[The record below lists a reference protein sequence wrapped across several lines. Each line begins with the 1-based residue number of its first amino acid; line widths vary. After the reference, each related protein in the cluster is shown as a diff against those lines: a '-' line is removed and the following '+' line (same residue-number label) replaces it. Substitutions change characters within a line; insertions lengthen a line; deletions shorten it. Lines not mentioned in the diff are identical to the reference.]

1 MENNRFGK
9 SGVKN
14 KTRRAFTI
22 TELVIVIAVIAI
34 LAAVLIPTFSSVI
47 KNSKKSHDEQ
57 YVKEINVAL
66 SAYKGE
72 TGMAPE
78 DYEGLM
84 LVLKDYGLTDE
95 SNPFLLATALKQENA
110 YIVWYPNANSVMLI
124 SEDTDN
130 LMVTFTSSIGL
141 GNGVF
146 VLDSLGNTSTLGY
159 ALCTNGEYNYVAQLY
174 YDFYVTCGGDIT
186 EFITSGS
193 YDAADIKQNIGNQAW
208 ANSIIASLKNQQQG
222 YSHSAKIEASITEQL
237 KTSNSAT
244 IDIGEITSGATDS
257 VKVQQAVR
265 SSLAT
270 LATMANA
277 DDQAEK
283 LAKKTVKFADV
294 EDVEV
299 DMSGVQTTAIGL
311 TYRKEIKEASIANN
325 TPSSFS
331 TDFGGMTIKNFE
343 VKENDFVASGSEWQ
357 TAADNGYSGPAYC
370 FTYGLFGTLYAKPGE
385 TVTVS
390 NLTVKDVNVNLNGAT
405 ETIGGQKVAAISDMA
420 GIIAGYTQGNVTFKN
435 ITVDG
440 SSVEGEK
447 GSFSGYDGVAAIV
460 GRCYGATQNA
470 SDNNTVLIED
480 CHISDISIYGQRRA
494 SAFVGYFGVGANI
507 SIKDSSV
514 KNVDI
519 TVERRDGGA
528 LYTGLFAHSP
538 AGNHTLTVDGVTAE
552 NVTTSVKF
560 YDNGNLVDL
569 DDLATYPKCGACGIA
584 NYYYVEENGAKV
596 LLMCSSA
603 TDKND
608 LRETGN
614 GFTLNGKKVN
624 IGAVNKPGEVS
635 FAA

>member
-1 MENNRFGK
+1 MFMENNRFGK

-174 YDFYVTCGGDIT
+174 YDFYVTCGGDVT

-193 YDAADIKQNIGNQAW
+193 YDAEDIRQNIGNQAW
-208 ANSIIASLKNQQQG
+208 ANSIVASLKNQQQG

-283 LAKKTVKFADV
+283 LAKKTVRFADV

-357 TAADNGYSGPAYC
+357 TASDNGYSGPAYC

-420 GIIAGYTQGNVTFKN
+420 GIIAGYTQGSVTFKN

-460 GRCYGATQNA
+460 GRCYGATQDA

-528 LYTGLFAHSP
+528 LYTGLFAHSQ
-538 AGNHTLTVDGVTAE
+538 AGNLTLTVDGVTAE

-560 YDNGNLVDL
+560 YDTNSNLVDL
-569 DDLATYPKCGACGIA
+569 EDLASGSKLA

>member
-1 MENNRFGK
+1 MFMENNRFGK

-174 YDFYVTCGGDIT
+174 YDFYVTCGGDVT

-480 CHISDISIYGQRRA
+480 CYISDISIYGQRRA

-507 SIKDSSV
+507 SIKDSSG

-560 YDNGNLVDL
+560 YDTNSNLVDL
-569 DDLATYPKCGACGIA
+569 EDLASGSNLAR
-584 NYYYVEENGAKV
+584 YYYVEENGAKV

>member
-480 CHISDISIYGQRRA
+480 CHISNLSVYGQRRA
-494 SAFVGYFGVGANI
+494 SAFVGYFGVGADI

-519 TVERRDGGA
+519 TVERRDGGG
-528 LYTGLFAHSP
+528 LYTGLFAHSQ
-538 AGNHTLTVDGVTAE
+538 AGNLTLTVDGVTAE

-569 DDLATYPKCGACGIA
+569 EDLASGSNLA

>member
-159 ALCTNGEYNYVAQLY
+159 ALCTNGEYNYVAELY
-174 YDFYVTCGGDIT
+174 YDFYVTCGGDVT

-311 TYRKEIKEASIANN
+311 TYRKEITEASIANH

-560 YDNGNLVDL
+560 YDTNSNLVDL
-569 DDLATYPKCGACGIA
+569 EDLASGSNLAR
-584 NYYYVEENGAKV
+584 YYYVEENGAKV

>member
-174 YDFYVTCGGDIT
+174 YDFYVTCGGDVT

-193 YDAADIKQNIGNQAW
+193 YDAEDIRQNIGNQAW
-208 ANSIIASLKNQQQG
+208 ANSIVASLKNQQQG

-552 NVTTSVKF
+552 NVTTSVRF
-560 YDNGNLVDL
+560 YDTNSNLVDL
-569 DDLATYPKCGACGIA
+569 EDLASGSKLA

>member
-34 LAAVLIPTFSSVI
+34 LAAVLIPTLSSVI

-159 ALCTNGEYNYVAQLY
+159 ALCTNGEYNYVAELY
-174 YDFYVTCGGDIT
+174 YDFYVTCGGDVT

-560 YDNGNLVDL
+560 YDTNSNLVDL
-569 DDLATYPKCGACGIA
+569 EDLASGSNLAR
-584 NYYYVEENGAKV
+584 YYYVEENGAKV

>member
-174 YDFYVTCGGDIT
+174 YDFYVTCGGDVT

-193 YDAADIKQNIGNQAW
+193 YDAEDIRQNIGNQAW
-208 ANSIIASLKNQQQG
+208 ANSIVASLKNQQQG

-470 SDNNTVLIED
+470 SDNNTVLIEN

-560 YDNGNLVDL
+560 YDTNSNLVDL
-569 DDLATYPKCGACGIA
+569 EDLASGSNLAR
-584 NYYYVEENGAKV
+584 YYYVEENGAKV

>member
-222 YSHSAKIEASITEQL
+222 YSH
-237 KTSNSAT
+237 
-244 IDIGEITSGATDS
+244 
-257 VKVQQAVR
+257 
-265 SSLAT
+265 
-270 LATMANA
+270 
-277 DDQAEK
+277 
-283 LAKKTVKFADV
+283 
-294 EDVEV
+294 
-299 DMSGVQTTAIGL
+299 
-311 TYRKEIKEASIANN
+311 
-325 TPSSFS
+325 
-331 TDFGGMTIKNFE
+331 
-343 VKENDFVASGSEWQ
+343 
-357 TAADNGYSGPAYC
+357 
-370 FTYGLFGTLYAKPGE
+370 
-385 TVTVS
+385 
-390 NLTVKDVNVNLNGAT
+390 
-405 ETIGGQKVAAISDMA
+405 
-420 GIIAGYTQGNVTFKN
+420 
-435 ITVDG
+435 
-440 SSVEGEK
+440 
-447 GSFSGYDGVAAIV
+447 
-460 GRCYGATQNA
+460 
-470 SDNNTVLIED
+470 
-480 CHISDISIYGQRRA
+480 
-494 SAFVGYFGVGANI
+494 
-507 SIKDSSV
+507 
-514 KNVDI
+514 
-519 TVERRDGGA
+519 
-528 LYTGLFAHSP
+528 
-538 AGNHTLTVDGVTAE
+538 
-552 NVTTSVKF
+552 
-560 YDNGNLVDL
+560 
-569 DDLATYPKCGACGIA
+569 
-584 NYYYVEENGAKV
+584 
-596 LLMCSSA
+596 
-603 TDKND
+603 
-608 LRETGN
+608 
-614 GFTLNGKKVN
+614 
-624 IGAVNKPGEVS
+624 
-635 FAA
+635 

>member
-1 MENNRFGK
+1 MY
-9 SGVKN
+9 
-14 KTRRAFTI
+14 
-22 TELVIVIAVIAI
+22 L
-34 LAAVLIPTFSSVI
+34 
-47 KNSKKSHDEQ
+47 H
-57 YVKEINVAL
+57 
-66 SAYKGE
+66 
-72 TGMAPE
+72 PE
-78 DYEGLM
+78 WQ
-84 LVLKDYGLTDE
+84 
-95 SNPFLLATALKQENA
+95 S
-110 YIVWYPNANSVMLI
+110 
-124 SEDTDN
+124 
-130 LMVTFTSSIGL
+130 
-141 GNGVF
+141 
-146 VLDSLGNTSTLGY
+146 
-159 ALCTNGEYNYVAQLY
+159 
-174 YDFYVTCGGDIT
+174 
-186 EFITSGS
+186 
-193 YDAADIKQNIGNQAW
+193 AADI
-208 ANSIIASLKNQQQG
+208 
-222 YSHSAKIEASITEQL
+222 
-237 KTSNSAT
+237 
-244 IDIGEITSGATDS
+244 
-257 VKVQQAVR
+257 
-265 SSLAT
+265 
-270 LATMANA
+270 
-277 DDQAEK
+277 
-283 LAKKTVKFADV
+283 
-294 EDVEV
+294 
-299 DMSGVQTTAIGL
+299 
-311 TYRKEIKEASIANN
+311 
-325 TPSSFS
+325 
-331 TDFGGMTIKNFE
+331 
-343 VKENDFVASGSEWQ
+343 
-357 TAADNGYSGPAYC
+357 GYSGPAYC

-405 ETIGGQKVAAISDMA
+405 ETIGGQKVATISDMA

-560 YDNGNLVDL
+560 YDTNSNLVDL
-569 DDLATYPKCGACGIA
+569 EDLASGSNLAR
-584 NYYYVEENGAKV
+584 YYYVEENGAKV

>member
-72 TGMAPE
+72 TSMAPE

-159 ALCTNGEYNYVAQLY
+159 ALCTNGEYNYVAELY
-174 YDFYVTCGGDIT
+174 YDFYVTCGGDVT

-560 YDNGNLVDL
+560 YDTNSNLVDL
-569 DDLATYPKCGACGIA
+569 EDLASGSNLAR
-584 NYYYVEENGAKV
+584 YYYVEENGAKV

>member
-1 MENNRFGK
+1 MFMENNRFGK

-390 NLTVKDVNVNLNGAT
+390 NLTVKDVNVKLNGAT

-470 SDNNTVLIED
+470 LDNNTVLIEN

-560 YDNGNLVDL
+560 YDTNSNLVDL
-569 DDLATYPKCGACGIA
+569 EDLASGSNLAR
-584 NYYYVEENGAKV
+584 YYYVEENGAKV

>member
-174 YDFYVTCGGDIT
+174 YDFYVTCGGDVT

-193 YDAADIKQNIGNQAW
+193 YDAEDIRQNIGNQAW
-208 ANSIIASLKNQQQG
+208 ANSIVASLKNQQQG

-283 LAKKTVKFADV
+283 LAKKTVRFADV

-299 DMSGVQTTAIGL
+299 DMSGVQSTAIGL

-420 GIIAGYTQGNVTFKN
+420 GIIAGYTQGNVTFKISRWTAPLWKAKKVRSPATTALPPSSADATALRRMRR
-435 ITVDG
+435 ITIP
-440 SSVEGEK
+440 
-447 GSFSGYDGVAAIV
+447 FS
-460 GRCYGATQNA
+460 
-470 SDNNTVLIED
+470 ED
-480 CHISDISIYGQRRA
+480 CHISIFPFTATQG
-494 SAFVGYFGVGANI
+494 FGVRRLPVWARI
-507 SIKDSSV
+507 FPSRQFRE
-514 KNVDI
+514 NVDI
-519 TVERRDGGA
+519 TVERKTAA
-528 LYTGLFAHSP
+528 LCTLGFSHTRP
-538 AGNHTLTVDGVTAE
+538 QETTLTVDGVTAE

-560 YDNGNLVDL
+560 
-569 DDLATYPKCGACGIA
+569 
-584 NYYYVEENGAKV
+584 
-596 LLMCSSA
+596 
-603 TDKND
+603 
-608 LRETGN
+608 
-614 GFTLNGKKVN
+614 
-624 IGAVNKPGEVS
+624 
-635 FAA
+635 

>member
-1 MENNRFGK
+1 MFMENNRFGK

-174 YDFYVTCGGDIT
+174 YDFYVTCGGDVT

-325 TPSSFS
+325 TPSSFL

-480 CHISDISIYGQRRA
+480 CYISDISIYGQRRA

-560 YDNGNLVDL
+560 YDTNSNLVDL
-569 DDLATYPKCGACGIA
+569 EDLASGSNLAR
-584 NYYYVEENGAKV
+584 YYYVEENGAKV

>member
-174 YDFYVTCGGDIT
+174 YDFYMTCGGDVT

-480 CHISDISIYGQRRA
+480 CYISDISIYGQRRA

-560 YDNGNLVDL
+560 YDTNSNLVDL
-569 DDLATYPKCGACGIA
+569 EDLASGSNLAR
-584 NYYYVEENGAKV
+584 YYYVEENGAKV

>member
-174 YDFYVTCGGDIT
+174 YDFYVTCGGDVT

-193 YDAADIKQNIGNQAW
+193 YDAEDIRQNIGNQAW
-208 ANSIIASLKNQQQG
+208 ANSIVASLKNQQQG

-283 LAKKTVKFADV
+283 LAKKTVRFADV

-357 TAADNGYSGPAYC
+357 TASDNGYSGPAYC

-420 GIIAGYTQGNVTFKN
+420 GIIAGYTQGSVTFKN

-460 GRCYGATQNA
+460 GRCYGATQDA

-528 LYTGLFAHSP
+528 LYTGLFAHSQ
-538 AGNHTLTVDGVTAE
+538 AGNLTLTVDGVTAE

-560 YDNGNLVDL
+560 YDTNSNLVDL
-569 DDLATYPKCGACGIA
+569 EDLASGSKLA

>member
-1 MENNRFGK
+1 MFMENNRFGK

-159 ALCTNGEYNYVAQLY
+159 ALCTNGEYNYVAELY
-174 YDFYVTCGGDIT
+174 YDFYVTCGGDVT

-311 TYRKEIKEASIANN
+311 TYRNEIKEASIANN

-560 YDNGNLVDL
+560 YDTNSNLVDL
-569 DDLATYPKCGACGIA
+569 EDLASGSNLAR
-584 NYYYVEENGAKV
+584 YYYVEENGAKV

>member
-72 TGMAPE
+72 TDMAPE

-159 ALCTNGEYNYVAQLY
+159 ALCTNGEYNYVAELY
-174 YDFYVTCGGDIT
+174 YDFYVTCGGDVT

-560 YDNGNLVDL
+560 YDTNSNLVDL
-569 DDLATYPKCGACGIA
+569 EDLASGSNLAR
-584 NYYYVEENGAKV
+584 YYYVEENGAKV

>member
-174 YDFYVTCGGDIT
+174 YDFYVTCGGDVT

-193 YDAADIKQNIGNQAW
+193 YDAEDIRQNIGNQAW
-208 ANSIIASLKNQQQG
+208 ANSIVASLKNQQQG

-283 LAKKTVKFADV
+283 LAKKTVRFADV

-480 CHISDISIYGQRRA
+480 CHISNLSVYGQRRA
-494 SAFVGYFGVGANI
+494 SAFVGYFGVGADI

-519 TVERRDGGA
+519 TVERRDGGG
-528 LYTGLFAHSP
+528 LYTGLFAHSQ
-538 AGNHTLTVDGVTAE
+538 AGNLTLTVDGVTAE

-569 DDLATYPKCGACGIA
+569 EDLASGSNLA